1 MAIEMLHVLLIED
14 SPGDAR
20 LAQEILAETHDQGY
34 EIDLVSTLAAATT
47 RLAQGAVD
55 VALLDLGLPDSQG
68 MSTLEGLQAAAPSLP
83 IVVLSGLDD
92 ASTAVEAVRRG
103 AEDYLV
109 KGRFDDDLLSRTLR
123 YAVERKRLSE
133 QLREEAGVVE
143 MLQRIGS
150 SLIAELDLERVAHIV
165 TDEATQRTNAAF
177 GAFFYKTMEAQGA
190 AYRLCALSGASLEAF
205 SHLPLPGSTPLLRKT
220 LEGRGVVR
228 LDDVSRDPQFG
239 ASAPFYGMPPGHLP
253 VRSYLAVPVTSRTG
267 DVVGGLFF
275 GHPEPNCFTERDE
288 RIAAGIAGW
297 AAVAMDNARL
307 YEARQRAVEARDRM
321 LAVVSHDLRSPVQVI
336 RCAVELLCDQV
347 RDATSVSCLDKIT
360 RATVHMARMLDDLL
374 DIARIEAGT
383 LSTAQTPCDAREIVQ
398 EACEARRSAAM
409 ERNVTLICEMPADL
423 PPIYA
428 DHDRILQV
436 LSNLV
441 GNAIKFTPAQG
452 QIRLS
457 AAVEK
462 DEVRFAV
469 TDTGPGIPVEE
480 VPRLFERFYKGSTAV
495 REGAGLGLAIAKS
508 IVEAHGG
515 RLWVESATGAGST
528 FFFTVPVAVLPR

>member
-1 MAIEMLHVLLIED
+1 MNMLNVLLIED
-14 SPGDAR
+14 SPGDAM
-20 LAQEILAETHDQGY
+20 LAQEILADARDQRY
-34 EIDLVSTLAAATT
+34 AVDLVSTLAAATT
-47 RLAQGAVD
+47 RLAQEAVD

-68 MSTLEGLQAAAPSLP
+68 MSTLEGLQAAAPYLP

-109 KGRFDDDLLSRTLR
+109 KGRFDEDLLSRTLR

-133 QLREEAGVVE
+133 QLREEAGLVE

-150 SLIAELDLERVAHIV
+150 SLISELELERVAHIV
-165 TDEATQRTNAAF
+165 TDEATLRTNAAF
-177 GAFFYKTMEAQGA
+177 GAFFYKTVDEQGEEAF
-190 AYRLCALSGASLEAF
+190 RLCALSGASPEALGF
-205 SHLPLPGSTPLLRKT
+205 LPLPRNTPFLRRV
-220 LEGRGVVR
+220 LDGRDVVR
-228 LDDVSRDPQFG
+228 VDDVTTDPRYG
-239 ASAPFYGMPPGHLP
+239 AMGSDHGIPPEYLP

-275 GHPEPNCFTERDE
+275 GHSEPGCFTERDE
-288 RIAAGIAGW
+288 RIAGGIAGW

-347 RDATSVSCLDKIT
+347 RDATVISCLDRIT
-360 RATVHMARMLDDLL
+360 RATVHMARLLDDLL
-374 DIARIEAGT
+374 DIARIEAGA
-383 LSTAQTPCDAREIVQ
+383 LSTAQAPCDAAEIAQ

-409 ERNVTLICEMPADL
+409 DKRVALIWEMPADL
-423 PPIYA
+423 PPIHA

-452 QIRLS
+452 QILVS
-457 AAVEK
+457 AVAEQ
-462 DEVRFAV
+462 DHVRFAV
-469 TDTGPGIPVEE
+469 TDTGPGIPMNE
-480 VPRLFERFYKGSTAV
+480 VPHLFDRFYKGSTAV

-515 RLWVESATGAGST
+515 RLWVESTAGAGST
-528 FFFTVPVAVLPR
+528 FFFTVPVLPD